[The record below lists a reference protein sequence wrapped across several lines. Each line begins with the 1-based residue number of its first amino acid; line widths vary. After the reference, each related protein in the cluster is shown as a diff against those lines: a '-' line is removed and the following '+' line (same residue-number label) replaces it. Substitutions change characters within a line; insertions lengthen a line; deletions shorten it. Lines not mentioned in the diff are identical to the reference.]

1 MSNPEKTGRT
11 QDENWS
17 LAWQFA
23 RCELRHSVM
32 RFRIFLAALM
42 LGVAAIGA
50 VGSVAESMRSG
61 IADNGRMLLGGDF
74 ELSSLHVAPDNE
86 LLEKV
91 RQTASLSEIIQ
102 MRAMLGTETGTEHAA
117 IRKLVELKAV
127 DEAYP
132 LVGIVELSPPQTL
145 KQALADRGAVVAP
158 ALLRATGLSIGDK
171 AQLGEITITVR
182 GVLDSEPDQT
192 ISFVSFGPRL
202 MVSTA
207 TLNESGLRQEGAFI
221 TYRNRA
227 VVRQASSQLED
238 IITNWTRLLKTH
250 ISGCGPQIQQQ
261 AALTDLL
268 SGQNGF

>member
-1 MSNPEKTGRT
+1 MSIPEKTGPT
-11 QDENWS
+11 QNENWS

-23 RCELRHSVM
+23 RCELRHSVI

-74 ELSSLHVAPDNE
+74 ELSSLHVAPYKD
-86 LLEKV
+86 LLDKV

-102 MRAMLGTETGTEHAA
+102 MRAMLSQETDTEHAA

-158 ALLRATGLSIGDK
+158 ALLRATGLSVGDK
-171 AQLGEITITVR
+171 RSWER
-182 GVLDSEPDQT
+182 
-192 ISFVSFGPRL
+192 
-202 MVSTA
+202 
-207 TLNESGLRQEGAFI
+207 
-221 TYRNRA
+221 
-227 VVRQASSQLED
+227 
-238 IITNWTRLLKTH
+238 
-250 ISGCGPQIQQQ
+250 
-261 AALTDLL
+261 
-268 SGQNGF
+268 

>member
-1 MSNPEKTGRT
+1 MSNPKKTGRT
-11 QDENWS
+11 QTENWS

-23 RCELRHSVM
+23 RCELRHSVI

-61 IADNGRMLLGGDF
+61 ITDNGRMLLGGDF

-102 MRAMLGTETGTEHAA
+102 MRAMLGTEHAA

-158 ALLRATGLSIGDK
+158 ALLRATGLSVGDK

-227 VVRQASSQLED
+227 VVRQ
-238 IITNWTRLLKTH
+238 
-250 ISGCGPQIQQQ
+250 
-261 AALTDLL
+261 
-268 SGQNGF
+268 